1 MCLDHLWAVRGPFQG
16 LSRASTVRLK
26 FPVFPL
32 RYRSISSV
40 WSSFLHLLLLLT
52 VFLYIPKASNFPR
65 SAPGNTQKPDSLPIP
80 TYSRI
85 LNGSIFTYKWP
96 FKFPRCLSQKTF
108 TLCIWNN
115 IWAVYIWNLLTRN
128 DTVFIWSVENVLK
141 KGEWKWSKKDNH
153 IHKVPSKK
161 MFCVRNSPTLTPS
174 HSWKQLWTN
183 KSSNTKGWNMLKN
196 NRKMPGKGNSY
207 KMRIPCLCLSEKPPT
222 LKPQTHHWLKPF
234 PDHLYS
240 GCIHMFSVVWVG
252 PYGCFWNEKQGFG
265 GYVLQLV
272 RVNLCPNASVTIGTG
287 SQQSMAIGYSLSRRL
302 SILQ

>member
-196 NRKMPGKGNSY
+196 KPENAWKRKLIQNADSMLVFKWKTTNVKTTNSPLIETVSRPSILGLHSY
-207 KMRIPCLCLSEKPPT
+207 VFSCMGRSIWLFLERETGFWWLCPPT
-222 LKPQTHHWLKPF
+222 CPCQPMSKR
-234 PDHLYS
+234 
-240 GCIHMFSVVWVG
+240 FSDYRNWV
-252 PYGCFWNEKQGFG
+252 PTIN
-265 GYVLQLV
+265 GY
-272 RVNLCPNASVTIGTG
+272 
-287 SQQSMAIGYSLSRRL
+287 RL
-302 SILQ
+302 